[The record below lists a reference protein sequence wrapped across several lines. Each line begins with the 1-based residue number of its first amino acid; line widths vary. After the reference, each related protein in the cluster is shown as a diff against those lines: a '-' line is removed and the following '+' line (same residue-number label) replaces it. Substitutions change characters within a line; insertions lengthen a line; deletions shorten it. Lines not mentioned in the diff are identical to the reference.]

1 MTFRPHPLLLAIPAL
16 VLTLHCFAQPVI
28 TSFTPAKGPI
38 GTVVT
43 INGSGFGASTATNLV
58 SFGGIKARVLTATAN
73 TLTVAVPGG
82 TIYKPLTVTTGGLT
96 AASVGAFDV
105 SFPGGGSPLTPT
117 AFVPAGSLYTGMSSL
132 VSGLADF
139 NGDGKMDLF
148 SVQGLTQGLVVYI
161 NNSIGH
167 TITFG
172 QTLALNTASTSH
184 LAAAAADLDGDGMSD
199 IIISN
204 NSQTYSLSVYRNTS
218 TATSVSFAAN
228 QDFPANNQP
237 GEIAVGDLDGDGKP
251 DLVVVDGAGGVISFF
266 RNTSTP
272 GSISF
277 AQRVDLNPGSIP
289 ASISIADLDQDGK
302 PDLVLATNTGLG
314 SMKNLSTPGNLSF
327 GAFYV
332 CATGTQLVSARAGD
346 LDGDGKPDLVAADI
360 SGNTIVVVKNNST
373 PGSIAFAAAQN
384 ITCALNTNHVDIE
397 DMDGDGKPDLVSS
410 NINYTNV
417 SIFRNTGTGSTLTFD
432 AAADY
437 SIGNVSLSF
446 SAVADMDANG
456 RPDIIAGTTGFLID
470 ANMVGAAPPTISS
483 YTPTAGVTGTPV
495 TIIGTNFT
503 STTAVNFG
511 DSAAGSFIVNSDT
524 SITAIVG
531 GGSSGNLTVEN
542 ADATA
547 TAAAG
552 FFFYPPV
559 IRDFYPAIGDK
570 GSAITIYGS
579 NFANITEVKFGN
591 SDAASFTV
599 DSLGGITAI
608 VGDGGTGDISVIS
621 PNGTATLPGFTYS
634 PPVISSFSPLAGEVG
649 SIVTITGRNFSP
661 DTTYDIVRFGAVKAS
676 LVSASATQLQVS
688 VPAGASYQPLSVTT
702 DTRTAFATKPFLVT
716 FPSDDP
722 TITAHSFANAGNFPT
737 VPNPTQVVVS
747 DLDGD
752 GKPDM
757 VVLGQG
763 GYFSLFLSSSSIGK
777 IGFAPRTDYYS
788 NADDPVRILL
798 QDMNGDGRPEII
810 VLNGGAPIGNYS
822 PNQVSVISNN
832 LYPGGGFIGGHATV
846 YTTAGTQGI
855 CVADMNGDGLPD
867 IVVSNGST
875 GTISVYPNTTYYG
888 GDIISFGQAI
898 DYPAIG
904 HPDYIIAADLDQDGR
919 PDLIAADASGN
930 TLTTYRNTSTGGKF
944 GLASGINQATVAGPT
959 YIAAGDLRGTG
970 LPDLVS
976 GQNATSAAIA
986 DLNGDG
992 KADLGFGRTGTGL
1005 VSLWQNNYPGTG
1017 PLTFTPTVDLNAGQG
1032 DTWYFSG
1039 DLDGDS
1045 KPDLIIANP
1054 GQNSVSIFRN
1064 TIGDPVITAVT
1075 PDTAYKGTL
1084 IRITGR
1090 NFTGGTNTSFGGVS
1104 ADSMHV
1110 VSSTEIDAVVG
1121 PGASGN
1127 TTITTLFGL
1136 GSVDGF
1142 VFIPQIIAEGDTVFC
1157 SGKSVTLRSTAA
1169 SNNQWYND
1177 GVPIA
1182 GDTVLI
1188 ADSSGSYTVQTTS
1201 NGITTVSPPQIVNVI
1216 TIPPPVITENDS
1228 ANLVSSTGTGNQWYY
1243 DSYLA
1248 LDTTRIIKPGAA
1260 GTYTVTETRD
1270 GCTSVPSMPYYWGG
1284 AQAIQLPDDQYIRVY
1299 PNPVTN
1305 FLLIGEHVNSQPLL
1319 LDLTFTDDRGQILLV
1334 VRQTAG
1340 AIVDVSPLP
1349 VGIIFVHVHADGP
1362 PKVDKTVTILKIK

>member
-1 MTFRPHPLLLAIPAL
+1 MTFRPQPLLLAIPAL

-28 TSFTPAKGPI
+28 NSFTPAKGPI

-43 INGSGFGASTATNLV
+43 INGSGFGASAAANLV
-58 SFGGIKARVLTATAN
+58 NFGGIKANILTATAN
-73 TLTVAVPGG
+73 TLTVAVPAG
-82 TIYKPLTVTTGGLT
+82 TTYRPLTVTTGGLT
-96 AASVGAFDV
+96 AASAGAFDV

-117 AFVPAGSLYTGMSSL
+117 DFVPAGSLYSGMSSL
-132 VSGLADF
+132 VSGVADF

-161 NNSIGH
+161 NNTVGH

-172 QTLALNTASTSH
+172 QTVVLNTPAPSH
-184 LAAAAADLDGDGMSD
+184 LAAAAADLDGDGMPD
-199 IIISN
+199 IIIAN
-204 NSQTYSLSVYRNTS
+204 DAQTYSLSVYRNTS
-218 TATSVSFAAN
+218 TAASVSFAAN

-327 GAFYV
+327 GAFSV

-346 LDGDGKPDLVAADI
+346 LDGDGKPDLVAADF
-360 SGNTIVVVKNNST
+360 SGNSIVVVKNNST
-373 PGSIAFAAAQN
+373 PGSIAFAAAQT
-384 ITCALNTNHVDIE
+384 IICALNTNHVDID

-417 SIFRNTGTGSTLTFD
+417 SVFRNTGTGSALTFD

-437 SIGNVSLSF
+437 TIGNTSLSF

-456 RPDIIAGTTGFLID
+456 RPDIIAGSSGFLIY

-483 YTPTAGVTGTPV
+483 YTPIAGVTGTTV

-511 DSAAGSFIVNSDT
+511 DSAAGSFTVNSDT

-547 TAAAG
+547 TAAAP
-552 FFFYPPV
+552 FLFYPPV

-579 NFANITEVKFGN
+579 NFASISGVKFGN

-621 PNGTATLPGFTYS
+621 PNGTATLPGFSYS
-634 PPVISSFSPLAGEVG
+634 PPVISSFSPLSGQVESVL
-649 SIVTITGRNFSP
+649 TITGRNFSP
-661 DTTYDIVRFGAVKAS
+661 DTTNDIVRFGAVRAS
-676 LVSASATQLQVS
+676 IVSASATRLQVR

-702 DTRTAFATKPFLVT
+702 NARTAFSSKPFLVI

-722 TITAHSFANAGNFPT
+722 TITTHSFANAGIFSTPSS
-737 VPNPTQVVVS
+737 PS
-747 DLDGD
+747 DIAIGDLDGD

-757 VVLGQG
+757 VVLCPQSSN
-763 GYFSLFLSSSSIGK
+763 FSVFLSSSAIGK
-777 IGFAPRTDYYS
+777 VSFVQRTDYYS
-788 NADDPVRILL
+788 GTDPVRVLL
-798 QDMNGDGRPEII
+798 QDLNGDGRPEII
-810 VLNGGAPIGNYS
+810 LLKDGPVMGNVS
-822 PNQVSVISNN
+822 PSQVTVYSNN
-832 LYPGGGFIGGHATV
+832 LFPGGGFIGGEVTL
-846 YTTAGTQGI
+846 YTTTGTQGI

-867 IVVSNGST
+867 IVVSNGTT
-875 GTISVYPNTTYYG
+875 GTISVFPNTTYYG
-888 GDIISFGQAI
+888 GDQISFGQNI
-898 DYPAIG
+898 DYPALG
-904 HPDYIIAADLDQDGR
+904 HPDYIISTDLDQDGR
-919 PDLIAADASGN
+919 PDLVAADISGN
-930 TLTTYRNTSTGGKF
+930 MLTGYLNNSLGGKF
-944 GLASGINQATVAGPT
+944 GLAPGVNQATIAGPT
-959 YIAAGDLRGTG
+959 YIAAGDLRGDG

-1017 PLTFTPTVDLNAGQG
+1017 PLAFTPTVDLTAGQG

-1054 GQNSVSIFRN
+1054 GQNSVSILRN

-1084 IRITGR
+1084 IRISGR

-1127 TTITTLFGL
+1127 TTVTTLFGL
-1136 GSVDGF
+1136 GSFDGF
-1142 VFIPQIIAEGDTVFC
+1142 VFIPQIIPEGDTIFC
-1157 SGKSVTLRSTAA
+1157 SGNDVTLRSTAA
-1169 SNNQWYND
+1169 ANNQWFKD

-1201 NGITTVSPPQIVNVI
+1201 NGITTTSPPQIVNVI
-1216 TIPPPVITENDS
+1216 TIPPPVITENAS
-1228 ANLVSSTGTGNQWYY
+1228 ANLVSSVLTGNQWYY

-1248 LDTTRIIKPGAA
+1248 LDTTRIISPGPA
-1260 GTYTVTETRD
+1260 GAYTVTTTRD
-1270 GCTSVPSMPYYWGG
+1270 GCTSDPSIPYYWGG
-1284 AQAIQLPDDQYIRVY
+1284 AQAIQLPDDQYIRIY
-1299 PNPVTN
+1299 PNPVTD
-1305 FLLIGEHVNSQPLL
+1305 FLFIEEHVNGQALL
-1319 LDLTFTDDRGQILLV
+1319 LDLTFIDDRGRILLIV
-1334 VRQTAG
+1334 PQTSG
-1340 AIVDVSPLP
+1340 ASVDVSTLP
-1349 VGIIFVHVHADGP
+1349 VGIFFVHVHADGAN
-1362 PKVDKTVTILKIK
+1362 KVDKTVEILKIK